1 MAAPPPPGAP
11 GAGPRGIPPHIN
23 PTDLFR
29 LVKGT
34 KPTKVHVLRF
44 TGTKSIDLAS
54 LPKPITLARRPP
66 HTLPSAV
73 PASAVPAVPVTAAE
87 TAAQVNDALA
97 SNVVDLGASGA
108 AAAQKPKVT
117 ADTAQI
123 APYGG
128 AVGHRARLFQ
138 KKTRDIHIIDET
150 VRKTRFEESVP
161 WVLAAGDTSA
171 SPVIPDDLVG
181 LPPGVAV
188 DDAMDEFDDDVQGGD
203 GADPPPSFVGALENQ
218 LADYMLFIPSGPNTF
233 EVVPADSWY
242 KFTARSKH
250 RTLTLEQAEELDKRR
265 GKKGRRAHVWADALG
280 GGDSADHGP
289 AGATTASSAAAPA
302 SSLYRPPS
310 RIQAAQNAALGG
322 DIDELDFD
330 LQEQFADDDHDVL
343 GDLADEREG
352 AQREMKRQFALGLG
366 AAAAGMTGGEVD
378 DDWMPDAE
386 NEARP
391 GVGAG
396 SARGGAALDD
406 EGRAMRRILGRD
418 EGDLYGSDEDDSDE
432 DEEGRDAAAQR
443 AAAEQAA
450 APAATAAAPVPG
462 RKRPPT
468 ESGSGL
474 GDEPA
479 GSAAKKPRMAAPG
492 GNGTAAPTA
501 AAAPGDVPPL
511 TKEMILDLVR
521 VKKLTANQLIE
532 ELGRDRLRGPNRQ
545 FLVTTVKKYTIRGPG
560 GVLVLRETPKA

>member
-1 MAAPPPPGAP
+1 MAAPPPGGAP
-11 GAGPRGIPPHIN
+11 RGVPPHIN
-23 PTDLFR
+23 PADLFR

-44 TGTKSIDLAS
+44 TGTKPIDLAS

-73 PASAVPAVPVTAAE
+73 PATAIPAVPVTAAE

-97 SNVVDLGASGA
+97 SNVVDLGAAGPVP
-108 AAAQKPKVT
+108 KPKET

-161 WVLAAGDTSA
+161 WVLAAGDASA

-181 LPPGVAV
+181 LPPGVAF
-188 DDAMDEFDDDVQGGD
+188 DDAMDEFDDDVQPQGD

-250 RTLTLEQAEELDKRR
+250 RSLTLEQAEELDKRR

-280 GGDSADHGP
+280 GGDGADHASAGP
-289 AGATTASSAAAPA
+289 AGGSMMASLAPA
-302 SSLYRPPS
+302 PSLYRPPS

-378 DDWMPDAE
+378 DDWMPDVE
-386 NEARP
+386 TEARP
-391 GVGAG
+391 GTGTG
-396 SARGGAALDD
+396 GARGASALDD

-418 EGDLYGSDEDDSDE
+418 EGDLYGSDEDESDE

-443 AAAEQAA
+443 AAAEQTAAPVAAAAA
-450 APAATAAAPVPG
+450 APAPG

-468 ESGSGL
+468 EFGSGL

-479 GSAAKKPRMAAPG
+479 GSAAKKPRMAAP
-492 GNGTAAPTA
+492 AQ
-501 AAAPGDVPPL
+501 GDVPPL

-521 VKKLTANQLIE
+521 AKKLTANQLIE